1 MRLRERNGTLSM
13 TGTITRG
20 TGYTLSEHME
30 EDEARSR
37 MFRRMESL
45 CAAGWVIVKNHTRGC
60 WLADHDR
67 TDIHR
72 RLILLS
78 LEY

>member
-1 MRLRERNGTLSM
+1 MRLRERNGTLSV
-13 TGTITRG
+13 TGTVTRG
-20 TGYTLSEHME
+20 TNYTLSEHMAE
-30 EDEARSR
+30 GEARSR

-45 CAAGWVIVKNHTRGC
+45 CAAGWVIVKSHALGC

-67 TDIHR
+67 DDIRR

-78 LEY
+78 LEN